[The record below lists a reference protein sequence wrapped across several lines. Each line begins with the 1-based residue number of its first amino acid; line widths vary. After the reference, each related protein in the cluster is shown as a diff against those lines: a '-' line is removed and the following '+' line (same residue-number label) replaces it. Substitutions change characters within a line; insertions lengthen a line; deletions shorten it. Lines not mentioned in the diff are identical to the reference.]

1 MQDNDKT
8 LQDINDKLRKLSSF
22 GYVFMLAI
30 VKGIGTVIG
39 ATIVTAFT
47 IWLLSYLIRT
57 FDGFKFLEKILSLF
71 K

>member
-1 MQDNDKT
+1 MENNDKI
-8 LQDINDKLRKLSSF
+8 LQEINDKLGKLCSF
-22 GYVFMLAI
+22 SYVFMLAI

-39 ATIVTAFT
+39 ATIITALT

-57 FDGFKFLEKILSLF
+57 FDGFQFLEKILSIF